1 MEKATFAAGCFWGV
15 EGAFRKVEGVESTHV
30 GYTGGHV
37 DDPSYEDVCS
47 GTTGHT
53 EAVQIEYDP
62 SRISYEQLLEI
73 FWNIHDPTTPDRQG
87 PDVGSQYRSAVFFHS
102 PEQEVAAL
110 ASKQKLEG
118 SGHFSHSIVT
128 EIAPAS
134 EFYPAEDYHQC
145 YYERRELDR

>member
-87 PDVGSQYRSAVFFHS
+87 P
-102 PEQEVAAL
+102 
-110 ASKQKLEG
+110 
-118 SGHFSHSIVT
+118 